1 MVELEEKL
9 EDVENLMR
17 EKSGLLKNKRQLKEA
32 V

>member
-17 EKSGLLKNKRQLKEA
+17 EKATQIKSKNQLKE
-32 V
+32 